1 MSDRTRPTE
10 AFLRQHLHWSTA
22 WGDRRLQYASV
33 QVPLDHADPGGEQL
47 TLALGRTLAARPE
60 LRRGTLVVVHGGP
73 GGDGGLGRDL
83 PLELAHTPLAEVYDV
98 VGIDL
103 RGTGASTRLEGES
116 TPATVPFDSR
126 PPDEVFAGLV
136 EDMRARDAGCRRA
149 AGGERRRH
157 FSTRNTAR
165 DIDLVRRVLG
175 ESRIDMLGYAY
186 GTLVVAVFGSM
197 FPAALGRSVLDS
209 TVHPGW
215 DWQVQFRHQ
224 AVAIRENVDA
234 WADWAGRRDRTF
246 GLGRGAAAVLATVE
260 DTASALLEVAA
271 GSPGLRTAFD
281 MVLGDAAAHRPGW
294 DDLARLVGDVAAAA
308 RAGDG
313 DTAAARLAGQR
324 RWRPGT
330 PAGELREAVLE
341 AVTCETTWPTDLET
355 YFADMRHFR
364 EHYPYGLGVMRVQP
378 WVGAFGTFVPAEP
391 PTVLQRDGYP
401 AGLVVQ
407 SDGDPLDHHAGGP
420 AMAAR
425 LGHHLVRVVDSGAHE
440 VYGRTG
446 HADVDRIVEAYL
458 LRGELPAG
466 RCTEVPGEPRPAVPE
481 DAALPDVAAA
491 A

>member
-1 MSDRTRPTE
+1 MHDRPCLE
-10 AFLRQHLHWSTA
+10 AFLLQHLHWRPS
-22 WGDRRLQYASV
+22 WRDPRLQHTAV
-33 QVPLDHADPGGEQL
+33 EVPLDYRDPGAERL
-47 TLALGRTLAARPE
+47 TLAVGRIEAARPE
-60 LRRGTLVVVHGGP
+60 ERRGTVVVVHGGP

-83 PLELAHTPLAEVYDV
+83 PLELAHTPLARVYDL
-98 VGIDL
+98 VGVDL
-103 RGTGASTRLEGES
+103 RGTGASTRLEGEA
-116 TPATVPFDSR
+116 TPVAVPFDSR
-126 PPDEVFAGLV
+126 PPDEVFAALA
-136 EDMRARDAGCRRA
+136 EDMRARDAGCLRA
-149 AGGERRRH
+149 AGGDRRQH
-157 FSTRNTAR
+157 FSTRNSAR
-165 DIDLVRRVLG
+165 DIDLVRRLLG
-175 ESRIDMLGYAY
+175 QPRVHMIGYAY
-186 GTLVVAVFGSM
+186 GTLLTAVYGTM
-197 FPAALGRSVLDS
+197 FPAALDRSVLDS

-234 WADWAGRRDRTF
+234 WAEWTGRRDAAF
-246 GLGRGAAAVLATVE
+246 GLGRGTAEVLAAVEATAAALV
-260 DTASALLEVAA
+260 EVAA

-313 DTAAARLAGQR
+313 DAAAARLAGQR
-324 RWRPGT
+324 RWRPGS

-341 AVTCETTWPTDLET
+341 AVTCETPWPTDLET

-378 WVGAFGTFVPAEP
+378 WVGAFGTFTPAEP
-391 PTVLQRDGYP
+391 ATVLRRDGYP

-420 AMAAR
+420 AMAER

-446 HADVDRIVEAYL
+446 HAEVDRIVEAYL
-458 LRGELPAG
+458 LDGVLPSG
-466 RCTEVPGEPRPAVPE
+466 RCTAVPGEPRPAVPE
-481 DAALPDVAAA
+481 DAAVPPVTAAA
-491 A
+491 